1 MFKIYTKSGD
11 KGTTQLSSGERVSKD
26 ETQVEAIGTIDELNA
41 HIGLL
46 MTYIEEK
53 TLLERLHDLQT
64 VLFDIGGNKV
74 IDHSLTTQLEK
85 DMDAMTESL
94 PPLRDFVYPGG
105 CKAAALSHV
114 CRTVCRRAERNF
126 VTLSKI
132 RPIDASVLCF
142 LNRLSDYFFILAR
155 KLNFIYNVAEKTW

>member
-105 CKAAALSHV
+105 CKAAAQSHV
-114 CRTVCRRAERNF
+114 CRTVCTRDERNF
-126 VTLSKI
+126 VTFSKI
-132 RPIDASVLCF
+132 RPIDARVLCF
-142 LNRLSDYFFILAR
+142 LKRLSDYFFILAR
-155 KLNFIYNVAEKTW
+155 KLKFIYNVAEKTW

>member
-105 CKAAALSHV
+105 CKAAAQSHV

-155 KLNFIYNVAEKTW
+155 KLNFIYNVAEKT

>member
-1 MFKIYTKSGD
+1 MFKIYTKTGD

-53 TLLERLHDLQT
+53 TLLERLHNLQT

-94 PPLRDFVYPGG
+94 PTLRDFVYPGG
-105 CKAAALSHV
+105 CKAAAQSHV

>member
-105 CKAAALSHV
+105 CKAAAQSHV

>member
-85 DMDAMTESL
+85 DTHAITESL

-105 CKAAALSHV
+105 CKAAAQSHV

>member
-53 TLLERLHDLQT
+53 TLLERLHNLQT

-105 CKAAALSHV
+105 CKAAAQSHV

>member
-1 MFKIYTKSGD
+1 MFKIYTKTGD

-105 CKAAALSHV
+105 CKAAAQSHV

>member
-53 TLLERLHDLQT
+53 TLLERLHNLQT

-94 PPLRDFVYPGG
+94 PTLRDFVYPGG
-105 CKAAALSHV
+105 CKAAAQSHV

>member
-1 MFKIYTKSGD
+1 MFKIYTKTGD

-26 ETQVEAIGTIDELNA
+26 EAQVEAIGTIDELNA

-53 TLLERLHDLQT
+53 TLLERLHNLQT

-74 IDHSLTTQLEK
+74 INHSLTTQLEK

-105 CKAAALSHV
+105 CKAAAQSHV

-126 VTLSKI
+126 VSLSKI

>member
-1 MFKIYTKSGD
+1 MFKIYTKTGD

-53 TLLERLHDLQT
+53 TLLERLHNLQT

-105 CKAAALSHV
+105 CKAAAQSHV

>member
-1 MFKIYTKSGD
+1 MFKIYTKTGD

-26 ETQVEAIGTIDELNA
+26 EAQVEAIGTIDELNA

-53 TLLERLHDLQT
+53 TLLERLHNLQT

-74 IDHSLTTQLEK
+74 AQ
-85 DMDAMTESL
+85 
-94 PPLRDFVYPGG
+94 
-105 CKAAALSHV
+105 SHV

>member
-74 IDHSLTTQLEK
+74 IGHSLTTQLEK

-105 CKAAALSHV
+105 CKAAAQSHV

>member
-53 TLLERLHDLQT
+53 TLLERPHDLQT

-105 CKAAALSHV
+105 CKAAAQSHV

>member
-1 MFKIYTKSGD
+1 
-11 KGTTQLSSGERVSKD
+11 
-26 ETQVEAIGTIDELNA
+26 
-41 HIGLL
+41 

-105 CKAAALSHV
+105 CKAAAQSHV

>member
-1 MFKIYTKSGD
+1 MFKIYTKTGD

-132 RPIDASVLCF
+132 RPIDASVL
-142 LNRLSDYFFILAR
+142 
-155 KLNFIYNVAEKTW
+155 